1 MLISHLTM
9 PEKWYKKSQELQ
21 RHANNIPKKG
31 LCYQLND
38 IVGQHKAPNKA
49 IEK

>member
-1 MLISHLTM
+1 M
-9 PEKWYKKSQELQ
+9 PEKWYRKSQEIQ
-21 RHANNIPKKG
+21 CHANNIPEKG
-31 LCYQLND
+31 LCYWLNN